1 MSRYDVHY
9 EVLDGHSAQVG
20 AFEADDA
27 TLIFDTD
34 STPSSSATSA
44 FQKLINGIK
53 SRQRKERACST
64 VLCVG
69 LSLLVIFVL
78 GSLMIASN
86 LKFKHKRDDN
96 LNFESFDLSEKR
108 ALVRRMTREAWTA
121 YKQYAWGHDALR
133 PVAMAPYDEWA
144 GAGASIV
151 GAMSTLYV
159 MGLKGEYLEGREW
172 IAEKL
177 NFSKIDGET
186 DVHATIVQ
194 YIGGLL
200 SAYALTGDLVFR
212 EKAVEIA
219 AALDVAF
226 NSTTGEKIPVFYYL
240 KFQLKYYSN
249 FRPPL
254 SVLQPCQGHR
264 LPLKG
269 GPL

>member
-86 LKFKHKRDDN
+86 LKFKHKRGGDDDNN

-108 ALVRRMTREAWTA
+108 ALVRRMTREAWAA

-240 KFQLKYYSN
+240 KFQLKY
-249 FRPPL
+249 
-254 SVLQPCQGHR
+254 
-264 LPLKG
+264 
-269 GPL
+269 